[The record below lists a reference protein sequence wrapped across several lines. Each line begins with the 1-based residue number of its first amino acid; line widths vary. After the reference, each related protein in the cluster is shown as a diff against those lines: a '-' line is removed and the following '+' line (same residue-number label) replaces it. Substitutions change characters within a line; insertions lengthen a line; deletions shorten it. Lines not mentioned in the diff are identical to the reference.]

1 MHDYRACTGTPGRQ
15 GLRCHWILL
24 GALAQ
29 ACSGSRVAPHD
40 STTTA
45 ATVYEKN
52 LAPASLVW
60 STSPVFSTDGLDS
73 VQIGSGGALFAR
85 LLDSDDLLIGNGG
98 HVVVVDRAGRFVRTF
113 AREGDGPG
121 EFRRILHLGIGE
133 DSSVFV
139 SDFLSGRLTTMAA
152 SGEVQ
157 RTITRIAPFGDVDVE
172 PISLFANGDVLGVPF
187 QWRPARDQPLG
198 VAVGNLNRDRVVL
211 LMYSPEGAVVDSI
224 GAWLGIQ
231 RFRGMVVP
239 FARSVVYSSRQTTTA
254 IGPTDSLDVSIYDRD
269 TRLVRLLGSANNRP
283 ISSQDREHWRSAVL
297 AADSNSGRQIVAATK
312 EMPVPS
318 ELPDIGWPCRRRRRQ
333 RVGRRLCCPA
343 DHNATMAVF
352 FEPRTGLGNR

>member
-1 MHDYRACTGTPGRQ
+1 
-15 GLRCHWILL
+15 
-24 GALAQ
+24 
-29 ACSGSRVAPHD
+29 
-40 STTTA
+40 
-45 ATVYEKN
+45 
-52 LAPASLVW
+52 
-60 STSPVFSTDGLDS
+60 
-73 VQIGSGGALFAR
+73 
-85 LLDSDDLLIGNGG
+85 
-98 HVVVVDRAGRFVRTF
+98 
-113 AREGDGPG
+113 
-121 EFRRILHLGIGE
+121 
-133 DSSVFV
+133 
-139 SDFLSGRLTTMAA
+139 MAA

-318 ELPDIGWPCRRRRRQ
+318 ELPDIGGLVVDAADNVWVGDYAAPQTTMRRWRFFSSRGQ
-333 RVGRRLCCPA
+333 AL
-343 DHNATMAVF
+343 ATVELPVF
-352 FEPRTGLGNR
+352 GDPYLPGENGAAGCGPKPLGIGS